1 MISKLTRKTLKE
13 QAYQALRDMI
23 VSHRFSPGKWINV
36 EQLVQELG
44 VSRTP
49 IRLAL
54 KQLEE
59 EKLVRHIPNRG
70 VSLMEMTLP
79 MAKDLYH
86 VRGVLEGMAARLAA
100 MNMDSKTRSRMEA
113 VLRAQLAIIK
123 TKDLLQYSASDFDFH
138 SLIYDSCGNWLL
150 KELLDN
156 IKNRSRPLI
165 VDLAPILPDL
175 YEDHKN
181 VWEALKNHDGTAAE
195 KVMIQHNLR
204 MYRHIERTNKM
215 EERALVPKNK
225 VRSSEKRA

>member
-13 QAYQALRDMI
+13 QAYQALRTMI

-59 EKLVRHIPNRG
+59 EKWVRHIPNRG
-70 VSLMEMTLP
+70 VSLVEMTLP
-79 MAKDLYH
+79 MALDLYR

-100 MNMDSKTRSRMEA
+100 KTMDPKTRSRLEA
-113 VLRAQLAIIK
+113 VLRGQPAIIK
-123 TKDLLQYSASDFDFH
+123 KMDLLRYSVSDFDFH
-138 SLIYDSCGNWLL
+138 GLIYDSCGNWLL

-156 IKNRSRPLI
+156 IKNRSRPLV
-165 VDLAPILPDL
+165 VDLAPILPEL
-175 YEDHKN
+175 YEDHHKA
-181 VWEALKNHDGTAAE
+181 VEAFRKHDGAAAE
-195 KVMIQHNLR
+195 RVMKQHNLR
-204 MYRHIERTNKM
+204 MYRHLERTRKT
-215 EERALVPKNK
+215 EEGV
-225 VRSSEKRA
+225 S

>member
-1 MISKLTRKTLKE
+1 MIAKLTRKTLKE
-13 QAYQALRDMI
+13 QAYQALREMI
-23 VSHRFSPGKWINV
+23 VTHRFSPGKWINV

-79 MAKDLYH
+79 MALDLYR

-100 MNMDSKTRSRMEA
+100 TNMDPKTLSRLQA
-113 VLRAQLAIIK
+113 VLRDQPSIVRK
-123 TKDLLQYSASDFDFH
+123 KDLLQYSGSDFDFH
-138 SLIYDSCGNWLL
+138 GLIYDACGNWLL

-156 IKNRSRPLI
+156 IKNRSRPLVI
-165 VDLAPILPDL
+165 DLAPILPEL
-175 YEDHKN
+175 YEDHQK
-181 VWEALKNHDGTAAE
+181 VVEAFKKGDGAAAE
-195 KVMIQHNLR
+195 KIMKQHNLR
-204 MYRHIERTNKM
+204 MYRYIEKTRKKG
-215 EERALVPKNK
+215 EGV
-225 VRSSEKRA
+225 

>member
-79 MAKDLYH
+79 MAQDLYR
-86 VRGVLEGMAARLAA
+86 VRGVLEGLAARLAA

-113 VLRAQLAIIK
+113 VLRAQPAIIK
-123 TKDLLQYSASDFDFH
+123 TKDLLEYSASDFDFH
-138 SLIYDSCGNWLL
+138 GLIYDSCGNWLL
-150 KELLDN
+150 KDLLDN

-165 VDLAPILPDL
+165 VDLSPILTEL
-175 YEDHKN
+175 YEDHKS
-181 VWEALKNHDGTAAE
+181 VLEAFKNHDGAAAE
-195 KVMIQHNLR
+195 KIMKRHNLR
-204 MYRHIERTNKM
+204 MYHHIERTRKM
-215 EERALVPKNK
+215 EERLKHGK
-225 VRSSEKRA
+225 KGLR

>member
-23 VSHRFSPGKWINV
+23 VSYRFSPGKWINV

-79 MAKDLYH
+79 MALDLYR

-100 MNMDSKTRSRMEA
+100 INMDPKTRSRLEA
-113 VLRAQLAIIK
+113 VLRGQPAIIK
-123 TKDLLQYSASDFDFH
+123 NKDLIGYSASDFDFH
-138 SLIYDSCGNWLL
+138 GLIYDSCGNWLL
-150 KELLDN
+150 RELLDN
-156 IKNRSRPLI
+156 IKNRSRPL
-165 VDLAPILPDL
+165 VGDLAPILPEF
-175 YEDHKN
+175 YEDHKK
-181 VWEALKNHDGTAAE
+181 VVEAIKKHDGEAAE
-195 KVMIQHNLR
+195 KIMKQHNLR
-204 MYRHIERTNKM
+204 MVRHIERTRKM
-215 EERALVPKNK
+215 EDGV
-225 VRSSEKRA
+225 